1 MGSVHE
7 IRQLTTM
14 DISTKMVTIFDCQNH
29 GKNDLSEIERFYP
42 IKGICKIVYFLLFWK
57 CFL

>member
-1 MGSVHE
+1 
-7 IRQLTTM
+7 M